1 MPRNPKPILTASLH
15 LEQARWDAGFRRVVG
30 LDEVG
35 RGTWAGPVTAA
46 AVCLPD
52 GQMEL
57 PHLLE
62 GVMDSK
68 QVRAAERE
76 RLVAHI
82 RAAALACGVGSASS
96 AEVDA
101 LGIVPATRL
110 AMRRALAEAGLQPDF
125 LLLDA
130 MRWPEMAHVPQ
141 QSIIR
146 GDSLSLSIAA
156 ASILAKVWRDA
167 YMREMDTRYP
177 NYGFAA
183 HKGYGT
189 AAHRAALEQHG
200 PCPLHRL
207 SFAPLQRLL
216 QLSLPETTPEKDG

>member
-1 MPRNPKPILTASLH
+1 MPRNPKPTPTASLH
-15 LEQARWDAGFRRVVG
+15 LEQARWEAGSRYVVG
-30 LDEVG
+30 LDEAG
-35 RGTWAGPVTAA
+35 RGTWAGPVVAA
-46 AVCLPD
+46 AVCLPPHPT
-52 GQMEL
+52 EL

-68 QVRAAERE
+68 QVRPALRE

-82 RAAALACGVGSASS
+82 RTAALACGVGSASS
-96 AEVDA
+96 TEIDA
-101 LGIVPATRL
+101 FGIVPATRL
-110 AMRRALAEAGLQPDF
+110 AMQRALIEAGVQPDF

-167 YMREMDTRYP
+167 YMREMDALYP
-177 NYGFAA
+177 QYGFAA

-189 AAHRAALEQHG
+189 AAHSTALEQHG
-200 PCPLHRL
+200 ACPIHRL

-216 QLSLPETTPEKDG
+216 QMTLEPKKDG